1 MMNTQAEG
9 SNPSEIKNFAIS
21 MTAELLKR
29 IDDEAKRQRR
39 SRSSLVRII
48 VEDYLNEKAQQ

>member
-1 MMNTQAEG
+1 MNTVEK
-9 SNPSEIKNFAIS
+9 NYDPLEIKNMAIS
-21 MTAELLKR
+21 MTAELQKR

-48 VEDYLNEKAQQ
+48 VEDYLNQQQQ